1 LDELKEFHGASPFH
15 WTGLRCYLIN
25 PADPINSLCI
35 QFQRVFVRAIIISEW
50 SGKPHGSIFN
60 VFPVAAVLT
69 ALGMA
74 ALLIARRQAEKP
86 AVRLPETGI

>member
-1 LDELKEFHGASPFH
+1 
-15 WTGLRCYLIN
+15 
-25 PADPINSLCI
+25 
-35 QFQRVFVRAIIISEW
+35 VFVREIIISEW